1 MLLKQIAV
9 AKKMS
14 WERKKEKNIL
24 IVEQAKG
31 GYVWFCANVEKH
43 HKLIMISIFLPTY
56 LSAYLPTYLPAYL
69 VCNSFSLCIL
79 SFTLLVTTYLPTYLP
94 MASSPSDLKEVS
106 WNAFFCFR
114 NIPLST
120 ISLSISARQIP
131 LLYASRALSVCLL
144 SCFFYLSFSL
154 PRKSWPQ
161 TSSTS
166 SSLLLL
172 LQLLICAVGC
182 QDVQT

>member
-56 LSAYLPTYLPAYL
+56 LSACLPSVQLFLSMYPFIYLA
-69 VCNSFSLCIL
+69 SD
-79 SFTLLVTTYLPTYLP
+79 YLPTYLP

-114 NIPLST
+114 NLPLST

>member
-56 LSAYLPTYLPAYL
+56 LSACLPSVQLFLSMYPFIYLASDYLPTYLP
-69 VCNSFSLCIL
+69 
-79 SFTLLVTTYLPTYLP
+79 TYGIIT
-94 MASSPSDLKEVS
+94 K
-106 WNAFFCFR
+106 
-114 NIPLST
+114 
-120 ISLSISARQIP
+120 
-131 LLYASRALSVCLL
+131 
-144 SCFFYLSFSL
+144 
-154 PRKSWPQ
+154 WPKR
-161 TSSTS
+161 S
-166 SSLLLL
+166 
-172 LQLLICAVGC
+172 
-182 QDVQT
+182 